1 MRNHSEVLTEP
12 VQEWIAQLQYIC
24 QSREI
29 RELMDRLKK
38 EDKAYP
44 QTVVRIEK
52 E

>member
-1 MRNHSEVLTEP
+1 MTNRSEVVTEP
-12 VQEWIAQLQYIC
+12 VQEWMAQLQYIC
-24 QSREI
+24 GSREI

-44 QTVVRIEK
+44 QTVIRMEK